1 MQFSKNTSSRSSK
14 SLLIKGIFILIF
26 VISAIALLGKI
37 EFPSPNKDI
46 EKILVDRNKLIAQT
60 NKLNTKTKIQEE
72 VIKTN
77 MQEYFSRI
85 PFEENLLYFSSLIL
99 DNKKLKFDLRA
110 SGKFEMLL
118 HDLEE
123 S

>member
-46 EKILVDRNKLIAQT
+46 EKIISN
-60 NKLNTKTKIQEE
+60 E
-72 VIKTN
+72 
-77 MQEYFSRI
+77 
-85 PFEENLLYFSSLIL
+85 
-99 DNKKLKFDLRA
+99 KLKIV
-110 SGKFEMLL
+110 K
-118 HDLEE
+118 
-123 S
+123 